1 VAGVVAFPF
10 AFLAA
15 FALYP
20 LAQQAVGS
28 FFNWYHFRPS
38 TFAGLRNYTDA
49 LRDPVVP
56 SAALHSLVY
65 VSLTVPLELA
75 IGLAAAWATLQLGR
89 FKAVFAAIIVLPLVV
104 PWPAAAELFLGL
116 FANQGVVNE
125 TVNRVVGGG
134 GVTWLQDAHSSFA
147 VIVLLGVWKGA
158 PWCYLLLVGA
168 LMACPPDIFEAARV
182 DGAAGA
188 RFWRYIVLPSI
199 WPMLVFVC
207 IFRVL
212 SEAQLLTSVDLLTQG
227 GPVNST
233 QLLSTYS
240 QTMAFQYFEFG
251 AACALAT
258 LLGAALLLIA
268 GTGWAASRPGAFD
281 GVSTVTRPM
290 ASALAPL
297 AQRLG
302 TWRQR
307 LLTFTA
313 GGGPEGR
320 PSSSTPT
327 SSPAAWSPAV
337 PGPAAS
343 RPAGSR
349 PAASS
354 PAGSSPAASR
364 PAGSRPAGS
373 RPASVA
379 LGAWRRGALVFLL
392 SALALLPL
400 AGALP
405 SGAEVPD
412 TALTWGAVETPLWN
426 SVLITLVTLAGTLA
440 LAVPSAYFLARVSSR
455 WRGWLFALVLFSLAI
470 PGAVLLLPQFEE
482 IAWLG
487 LINTR
492 AGVALLYIA
501 ANLPLAVLFLRPAFA
516 GVPEP
521 LVESMRVE
529 GISTVGV
536 VRRLFVPLSASTF
549 VAVSVFVVV
558 QVWGEIPVA
567 ATLLNSPSR
576 FPLAI
581 FLALNFGGTGAIAI
595 GWLSVLPPLALFL
608 ASQGAF
614 RKGALYSSLL

>member
-1 VAGVVAFPF
+1 MAFFRRVGVAGVVAFPF

-38 TFAGLRNYTDA
+38 TFAGLRNYTEA

-56 SAALHSLVY
+56 SAALHSVVY
-65 VSLTVPLELA
+65 VCLTVPLELA
-75 IGLAAAWATLQLGR
+75 IGLAAAWTTLQLGR

-125 TVNRVVGGG
+125 AVNRVIGGG
-134 GVTWLQDAHSSFA
+134 GVTWLQDTHAAFGI
-147 VIVLLGVWKGA
+147 IVLLGVWKGA

-188 RFWRYIVLPSI
+188 RFWRYVAVPSI

-212 SEAQLLTSVDLLTQG
+212 AEAQLLTSVDLLTQG

-258 LLGAALLLIA
+258 LLGVALLLIA
-268 GTGWAASRPGAFD
+268 GAGWVASRPGAAGWP
-281 GVSTVTRPM
+281 GVGGRFGAVTRPV
-290 ASALAPL
+290 ALAL
-297 AQRLG
+297 ASLG
-302 TWRQR
+302 HKLDAWRQR
-307 LLTFTA
+307 RLTFTPA
-313 GGGPEGR
+313 DGPQR
-320 PSSSTPT
+320 ASSS
-327 SSPAAWSPAV
+327 SAPAASCA
-337 PGPAAS
+337 AAS
-343 RPAGSR
+343 RPSALR
-349 PAASS
+349 PALAS
-354 PAGSSPAASR
+354 
-364 PAGSRPAGS
+364 
-373 RPASVA
+373 
-379 LGAWRRGALVFLL
+379 LGAARRGAIVFLL

-405 SGAEVPD
+405 SNAEVPD

-440 LAVPSAYFLARVSSR
+440 LAVPSAYFLARVRSR

-482 IAWLG
+482 ITWLG
-487 LINTR
+487 LIDTR
-492 AGVALLYIA
+492 AGLVLLYIA

-529 GISTVGV
+529 GVSTVGV

-567 ATLLNSPSR
+567 VTLLNSPSR
-576 FPLAI
+576 FPLAV

-595 GWLSVLPPLALFL
+595 GWLSVLPPLVLFL

-614 RKGALYSSLL
+614 RRGALYSSLL